1 MINLKK
7 TGLTALAGSLVAF
20 SANAVELNVTGGSE
34 ITYTTD
40 GGNESST
47 GNPFGAATSM
57 KFSGSGDVGFGTAT
71 IVRTLRD
78 NQSAASYSSAYTTL
92 DLGDMGVLS
101 FDTTGGGLVGTAA
114 NDDLL
119 PSAYEEVWHSVGS
132 TANGTT
138 GIASKNV
145 LGYRG
150 TFAGVNLSVGYSKA
164 NNAAGGSGDGSVTGV
179 GSNGSTM
186 DWHLSTTV
194 PYVEGLTLAG
204 GVAHTDSAALNADLL
219 SDTLDTKSWT
229 GHLLYTSGATSMGYR
244 RAESQVGT
252 TAGAGNNAEAYSIAY
267 NVNDSLTVSYAEQ
280 DLEYDKLRVGIL
292 TATKDLTETENVKAF
307 NAAYTIG
314 AATVRGTLS
323 TADNAG
329 GVTGIKDEHMEVSLV
344 LAF

>member
-40 GGNESST
+40 GGNEAST

-119 PSAYEEVWHSVGS
+119 PSAYEEVWHGVGS
-132 TANGTT
+132 SGNGTT
-138 GIASKNV
+138 GIGAKNV

-150 TFAGVNLSVGYSKA
+150 TFAGVNLSAGYSKA
-164 NNAAGGSGDGSVTGV
+164 NTGTASGDGGNTGV
-179 GSNGSTM
+179 GSNGSTF
-186 DWHLSTTV
+186 DWNLSTTV
-194 PYVEGLTLAG
+194 PGVEGLTLSG
-204 GVAHTDSAALNADLL
+204 GVAHTDSNQMTSDHVN
-219 SDTLDTKSWT
+219 DTLDTKSWT
-229 GHLLYTSGATSMGYR
+229 GHILYSVGATSMGYR
-244 RAESQVGT
+244 MAESQVGT

-267 NVNDSLTVSYAEQ
+267 NVNDNFTISYAEQ
-280 DLEYDKLRVGIL
+280 DLEFDKLRVGIL
-292 TATKDLTETENVKAF
+292 TATKAIDVTENVKAV
-307 NAAYTIG
+307 NAAYTVG
-314 AATVRGTLS
+314 AATVRGTIS
-323 TADNAG
+323 TSDNVG
-329 GVTGIKDEHMEVSLV
+329 GVTAVKDEHMEVSLV